1 MKVAHNNTNLIRRKL
16 IMSPSEGRF
25 TRSDEWRMFSYL
37 VEQHVTNYTIPQYGD
52 APNDEVAA
60 WTPEMCAL
68 AMQKYTKRFSSSLR
82 GKDETLRDM
91 FKIAHFACLTYWK
104 LKERMENDT

>member
-1 MKVAHNNTNLIRRKL
+1 
-16 IMSPSEGRF
+16 MSHFNRAN
-25 TRSDEWRMFSYL
+25 EWRMFSYL

-82 GKDETLRDM
+82 GKEETRRDM
-91 FKIAHFACLTYWK
+91 LKIAHFACLTYWK
-104 LKERMENDT
+104 LKERDENDT